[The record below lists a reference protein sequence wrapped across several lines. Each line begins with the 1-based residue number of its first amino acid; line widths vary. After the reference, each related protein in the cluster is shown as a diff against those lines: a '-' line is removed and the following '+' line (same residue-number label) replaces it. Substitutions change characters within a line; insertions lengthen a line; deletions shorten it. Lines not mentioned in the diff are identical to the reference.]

1 MAQSPELLERER
13 PAEASPT
20 SAARDDPQEVLG
32 RRIAAALVDMGLLFL
47 VFLVLGLLIGDSES
61 GNGGGSV
68 SLTGAGFLVFVGI
81 TLLYYFVLEAA
92 TGQTLGKRLLGIRVR
107 SVDGGEAGGGAVAIR
122 TLLRL
127 IDSVPFLYLLGFIVM
142 MVTPRRQRLGDLA
155 GRTVVSRA

>member
-1 MAQSPELLERER
+1 
-13 PAEASPT
+13 
-20 SAARDDPQEVLG
+20 
-32 RRIAAALVDMGLLFL
+32 MGLLFL

>member
-1 MAQSPELLERER
+1 MAQSPDLLERER

-20 SAARDDPQEVLG
+20 SASREDAQEVLG

-142 MVTPRRQRLGDLA
+142 MVTPQRQRLGDLA